1 MRLFVPVLVSLIG
14 LGCAAAP
21 ATVDLGGKQ
30 FKVTIA
36 DTPNA
41 RQLGLMYVKDL
52 PADEGMLFIFK
63 EERARSF
70 WMKNTL
76 IALDILYFGA
86 DRKLVSAQL
95 NAQPCRADP
104 CRSYPSTGPAKYVL
118 ELAAG
123 VGRDLRLKPGDEI
136 VINR

>member
-1 MRLFVPVLVSLIG
+1 MKLLVLVLVSMVG

-21 ATVDLGGKQ
+21 ATVEVGGEQ
-30 FKVTIA
+30 FKVKIA

-41 RQLGLMYVKDL
+41 RQLGLMYVKEL
-52 PADEGMLFIFK
+52 PTDEGMLFIFK
-63 EERARSF
+63 DEKARSF

-76 IALDILYFGA
+76 IALDILYFSA

-123 VGRDLRLKPGDEI
+123 VGSKLGLKPGDEM

>member
-1 MRLFVPVLVSLIG
+1 MKFVLLTVLSLAG

-21 ATVDLGGKQ
+21 ATVEVGGKQ
-30 FKVTIA
+30 FAVKVA
-36 DTPNA
+36 DTPNS
-41 RQLGLMYVKDL
+41 RQLGLMYVNEL
-52 PADEGMLFIFK
+52 PPDEGMLFIFND
-63 EERARSF
+63 ERARSF

-76 IALDILYFGA
+76 IALDILYFSA

-95 NAQPCRADP
+95 DAQPCRADP

-118 ELAAG
+118 ELNAG
-123 VGRDLRLKPGDEI
+123 VGRDLALKPGDEI